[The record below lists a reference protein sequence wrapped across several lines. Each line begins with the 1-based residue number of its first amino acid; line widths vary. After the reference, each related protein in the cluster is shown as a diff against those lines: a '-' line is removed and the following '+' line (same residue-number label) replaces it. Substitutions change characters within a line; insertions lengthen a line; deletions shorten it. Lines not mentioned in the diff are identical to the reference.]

1 MKNKLIAHRGLHDKD
16 TPENSMGALKKTL
29 EKDIAIEFDVH
40 LLKDNK
46 IVVFHDN
53 NLKRMT
59 GIDKKINELSYD
71 EIKDIKLAN
80 SDEKIPLLE
89 DVLKLVNGKVLLDIE
104 LKCDHEKYK
113 LEDALI
119 DVLKDY
125 TGKIVLKSFDYKT
138 VKYLKKKTSYKV
150 GLLIKNLEGKNI
162 NKVDRYLLKS
172 NLFLKYI
179 KPDFIACDY
188 RILDYKNIKRFRT
201 KNPIFTWTI
210 KDKNIL
216 EQVKDKADYYLV
228 ENII

>member
-16 TPENSMGALKKTL
+16 TPENSMGAFKKAL

-46 IVVFHDN
+46 IVVFHDD

-150 GLLIKNLEGKNI
+150 GILIKNLEGKNI
-162 NKVDRYLLKS
+162 NKFDRYLLKS

-188 RILDYKNIKRFRT
+188 RILDYKNIKSFRT
-201 KNPIFTWTI
+201 RNPIFTWTI

>member
-16 TPENSMGALKKTL
+16 TPENSMGAFKKAL

-46 IVVFHDN
+46 IVVFHDD

-119 DVLKDY
+119 EVLKDY

-150 GLLIKNLEGKNI
+150 GILIKNLEGKNI
-162 NKVDRYLLKS
+162 NKFDRYLLKS
-172 NLFLKYI
+172 NFTPTSGVFDLIICLETS
-179 KPDFIACDY
+179 CT
-188 RILDYKNIKRFRT
+188 IL
-201 KNPIFTWTI
+201 PQPMP
-210 KDKNIL
+210 L
-216 EQVKDKADYYLV
+216 
-228 ENII
+228 

>member
-16 TPENSMGALKKTL
+16 TPENSMGALKKAL

-188 RILDYKNIKRFRT
+188 RILDYKNIKNFRT
-201 KNPIFTWTI
+201 RNPIFTWTI
-210 KDKNIL
+210 KDENIL

>member
-16 TPENSMGALKKTL
+16 TPENSMGAFKKAL

-188 RILDYKNIKRFRT
+188 RILDYKNIKSFRT
-201 KNPIFTWTI
+201 RNPIFTWTI

>member
-16 TPENSMGALKKTL
+16 TPENSMGAFKKAL

-71 EIKDIKLAN
+71 EIKDIKLSN

>member
-16 TPENSMGALKKTL
+16 TPENSMGALKKAL

>member
-16 TPENSMGALKKTL
+16 TPENSMGALKKAL
-29 EKDIAIEFDVH
+29 EKDIAVEFDVH

-162 NKVDRYLLKS
+162 NKFDRYLLKS

>member
-16 TPENSMGALKKTL
+16 TPENSMGALKKAL
-29 EKDIAIEFDVH
+29 EKDIAVEFDVH

>member
-16 TPENSMGALKKTL
+16 TPENSMGAFKKAL

-46 IVVFHDN
+46 IVVFHDD

-119 DVLKDY
+119 EVLKDY

-162 NKVDRYLLKS
+162 NKFDRYLLKS

-188 RILDYKNIKRFRT
+188 RILDYKNIKSFRT

-216 EQVKDKADYYLV
+216 EQVKEKADYFLV

>member
-1 MKNKLIAHRGLHDKD
+1 MKNNLIAHRGLHDKD
-16 TPENSMGALKKTL
+16 TPENSMGAFKKAL

-46 IVVFHDN
+46 IVVFHDD

-104 LKCDHEKYK
+104 LKYDHEKYK

-119 DVLKDY
+119 EVLKDY

-162 NKVDRYLLKS
+162 NKFDRYLLKS

-188 RILDYKNIKRFRT
+188 RILDYKNIKSFRT
-201 KNPIFTWTI
+201 RNPIFTWTI
-210 KDKNIL
+210 KDENIL

>member
-16 TPENSMGALKKTL
+16 TPENSMGALKKAL

-104 LKCDHEKYK
+104 LKYDHEKYK

-119 DVLKDY
+119 EVLKDY
-125 TGKIVLKSFDYKT
+125 TG
-138 VKYLKKKTSYKV
+138 
-150 GLLIKNLEGKNI
+150 
-162 NKVDRYLLKS
+162 
-172 NLFLKYI
+172 
-179 KPDFIACDY
+179 
-188 RILDYKNIKRFRT
+188 
-201 KNPIFTWTI
+201 
-210 KDKNIL
+210 
-216 EQVKDKADYYLV
+216 
-228 ENII
+228 

>member
-16 TPENSMGALKKTL
+16 TPENSMGALKKAL

-216 EQVKDKADYYLV
+216 EQVKDKTDYYLV

>member
-16 TPENSMGALKKTL
+16 TPENSMGAFKKAL

-46 IVVFHDN
+46 IVVFHDD

-80 SDEKIPLLE
+80 SNEKTPLLE

-119 DVLKDY
+119 EVLKDY

-150 GLLIKNLEGKNI
+150 GILIKNLEGKNI
-162 NKVDRYLLKS
+162 NKFDRYLLKS

-188 RILDYKNIKRFRT
+188 RILDYKNIKSFRT
-201 KNPIFTWTI
+201 RNPIFTWTI
-210 KDKNIL
+210 KDENIL

>member
-16 TPENSMGALKKTL
+16 TPENSMGALKKAL
-29 EKDIAIEFDVH
+29 EKDIAVEFDVH

-188 RILDYKNIKRFRT
+188 RILDYKNIKSFRT

>member
-16 TPENSMGALKKTL
+16 TPENSMGALKKAL

-46 IVVFHDN
+46 IVVFHDD

-89 DVLKLVNGKVLLDIE
+89 DVLKLVNGKVLLDVE

-119 DVLKDY
+119 EVLKDY

-162 NKVDRYLLKS
+162 NKFDRYLLKS

-188 RILDYKNIKRFRT
+188 RILDYKNIKSFRT
-201 KNPIFTWTI
+201 RNPIFTWTI
-210 KDKNIL
+210 KDENIL

>member
-16 TPENSMGALKKTL
+16 TPENSMGALKKAL

-138 VKYLKKKTSYKV
+138 VKYLKKKTSYKI

>member
-16 TPENSMGALKKTL
+16 TPENSMGAFKKAL

-46 IVVFHDN
+46 IVVFHDD

-71 EIKDIKLAN
+71 EIKDIKLTN

-119 DVLKDY
+119 EVLKDY
-125 TGKIVLKSFDYKT
+125 TGQIVLKSFDYKT

-150 GLLIKNLEGKNI
+150 GILIKNLEGKNI
-162 NKVDRYLLKS
+162 NKFDRYLLKS

-188 RILDYKNIKRFRT
+188 RILDYKNIKSFRT
-201 KNPIFTWTI
+201 RNPIFTWTI
-210 KDKNIL
+210 KDENIL

>member
-16 TPENSMGALKKTL
+16 TPENSMGALKKAL

-104 LKCDHEKYK
+104 IKCDHEKYK

>member
-16 TPENSMGALKKTL
+16 TPENSMGAFKKAL
-29 EKDIAIEFDVH
+29 EKDIAVEFDVH

-46 IVVFHDN
+46 IVVFHDD

-59 GIDKKINELSYD
+59 GIDKKINEFSYD

-119 DVLKDY
+119 EVLKDY

-162 NKVDRYLLKS
+162 NKFDRYLLKS

-188 RILDYKNIKRFRT
+188 RILDYKNIKSFRT

-210 KDKNIL
+210 KDENIL
-216 EQVKDKADYYLV
+216 EQVKDKADYFLV

>member
-16 TPENSMGALKKTL
+16 TPENSMGAFKKAL

-46 IVVFHDN
+46 IVVFHDD

-119 DVLKDY
+119 EVLKDY

-188 RILDYKNIKRFRT
+188 RILDYKNIKSFRT
-201 KNPIFTWTI
+201 RNPIFTWTI
-210 KDKNIL
+210 KDENIL
-216 EQVKDKADYYLV
+216 EQIKDKADYYLV

>member
-16 TPENSMGALKKTL
+16 TPENSMRAFKKAL

-40 LLKDNK
+40 LLKGNK
-46 IVVFHDN
+46 IVVFHDD

-89 DVLKLVNGKVLLDIE
+89 DVLKLVNGKVLLDVE

-119 DVLKDY
+119 EVLKDY

-162 NKVDRYLLKS
+162 NKFDRYLLKS

-188 RILDYKNIKRFRT
+188 RILDYKNIKSFRT
-201 KNPIFTWTI
+201 RNPIFTWTI
-210 KDKNIL
+210 KDENIL

>member
-16 TPENSMGALKKTL
+16 TPENSMGAFKKAL

-216 EQVKDKADYYLV
+216 EQVKDKADYFLV

>member
-16 TPENSMGALKKTL
+16 TPENSMGALIKAL

>member
-1 MKNKLIAHRGLHDKD
+1 MKNNLIAHRGLHDKD
-16 TPENSMGALKKTL
+16 TPENSMGAFKKAL

-46 IVVFHDN
+46 IVVFHDD

-119 DVLKDY
+119 EVLKDY

-188 RILDYKNIKRFRT
+188 RILDYKNIKSFRT
-201 KNPIFTWTI
+201 RNPIFTWTI

-216 EQVKDKADYYLV
+216 EQVKDKADYFLV

>member
-16 TPENSMGALKKTL
+16 KPENSMGAFKKAL

-46 IVVFHDN
+46 IVVFHDD

-80 SDEKIPLLE
+80 SDEKIPLFE

-104 LKCDHEKYK
+104 LKYDHEKYK

-119 DVLKDY
+119 EILKDY

-162 NKVDRYLLKS
+162 NKFDRYLLKS

-188 RILDYKNIKRFRT
+188 RILDYKNIKSFRT
-201 KNPIFTWTI
+201 RNPIFTWTI
-210 KDKNIL
+210 KDENIL

>member
-16 TPENSMGALKKTL
+16 TPENSMGAFKKAL

-46 IVVFHDN
+46 IVVFHDD

-119 DVLKDY
+119 EVLKDY

-150 GLLIKNLEGKNI
+150 GLLIKNLDGKNI
-162 NKVDRYLLKS
+162 NKFDRYLLKS

-188 RILDYKNIKRFRT
+188 RILDYKNIKSFRT
-201 KNPIFTWTI
+201 RNPIFTWTI
-210 KDKNIL
+210 KDENIL

>member
-16 TPENSMGALKKTL
+16 TPENSMGALKKAL

-46 IVVFHDN
+46 IVVFHDD

-119 DVLKDY
+119 EVLKDY

-162 NKVDRYLLKS
+162 NKFDRYLLKS

-188 RILDYKNIKRFRT
+188 RILDYKNIKSFRT
-201 KNPIFTWTI
+201 RNPIFTWTI
-210 KDKNIL
+210 KDENIL

>member
-16 TPENSMGALKKTL
+16 TPENSMGALKKAL

-71 EIKDIKLAN
+71 EIKYIKLAN

-138 VKYLKKKTSYKV
+138 VNYLKKKTSYKV

-216 EQVKDKADYYLV
+216 EQVTDKADYYLV

>member
-16 TPENSMGALKKTL
+16 TPENSMGAFKKAL

-46 IVVFHDN
+46 IVVFHDD

-119 DVLKDY
+119 EVLKDY

-162 NKVDRYLLKS
+162 NKFDRYLLTS

-188 RILDYKNIKRFRT
+188 RILDYKNIKSFRT
-201 KNPIFTWTI
+201 RNPIFTWTI
-210 KDKNIL
+210 KDENIL

>member
-16 TPENSMGALKKTL
+16 TPENSMGAFKKAL

-46 IVVFHDN
+46 IVVFHDD

-119 DVLKDY
+119 EVLKDY

-150 GLLIKNLEGKNI
+150 GILIKNLEGKNI
-162 NKVDRYLLKS
+162 NKFDRYLLKS

-188 RILDYKNIKRFRT
+188 RILDYKNIKSFRT
-201 KNPIFTWTI
+201 RNPIFTWTI

-216 EQVKDKADYYLV
+216 EQIKDKADYYLV

>member
-16 TPENSMGALKKTL
+16 TPENSMGALKKAL

-89 DVLKLVNGKVLLDIE
+89 DVLKLVNGKVLLDVE

-119 DVLKDY
+119 EVLKDY

-162 NKVDRYLLKS
+162 NKFDRYLLKS

-188 RILDYKNIKRFRT
+188 RILDYKNIKSFRT
-201 KNPIFTWTI
+201 RNPIFTWTI
-210 KDKNIL
+210 KDENIL

>member
-16 TPENSMGALKKTL
+16 TPENSMGAFKKAL

-46 IVVFHDN
+46 IVVFHDD

-119 DVLKDY
+119 EVLKDY

-162 NKVDRYLLKS
+162 NKFDRYLLKS

-188 RILDYKNIKRFRT
+188 RILDYKNIKSFRT
-201 KNPIFTWTI
+201 RNPIFTWTI
-210 KDKNIL
+210 KDENIL
-216 EQVKDKADYYLV
+216 EQVKDKAD
-228 ENII
+228 

>member
-16 TPENSMGALKKTL
+16 TPENSMGALKKAL

-188 RILDYKNIKRFRT
+188 RILDYKNIKNFRT
-201 KNPIFTWTI
+201 INPIFTWTI
-210 KDKNIL
+210 KDENIL